1 MKKGVTLIE
10 TIVVIVLIGIIS
22 MVFAV
27 YIREGFDAWA
37 FISGQK
43 GLAFET
49 RAALYR
55 TVREIKRINHNLG
68 ISTHTAQQITF
79 VDIDN
84 NTVTFSQ
91 EGTRLL
97 RNSDILLENLK
108 NPGGL
113 TFSYLDQNGNTAV
126 YRENIYTVRLRLITL
141 KGQNRFVIESAA
153 ALRNEN
159 P

>member
-10 TIVVIVLIGIIS
+10 TIIVIVLIGIIS

-27 YIREGFDAWA
+27 YIREGFDAWT

-49 RAALYR
+49 RAAIYR
-55 TVREIKRINHNLG
+55 VVREFKRINHNLN
-68 ISTHTAQQITF
+68 ISTHTTQQITF
-79 VDIDN
+79 VDLDN
-84 NTVTFSQ
+84 NTITFSQ
-91 EGTRLL
+91 EGTRLR

-113 TFSYLDQNGNTAV
+113 TFSYLDKTGNPAI